1 MVDQDRRCRLGSKPC
16 GVEQLLRVFP
26 PRYHP
31 ELPKSWRIVSQL
43 QNWYLHPQ
51 KQPHCDP
58 DQVVEIVRLFFKL
71 SRRILEMSPPQSL
84 SGAMFFMNRIIIIRL
99 FRVICYD
106 RHQQR
111 SEDNMI
117 QQTMIMWSWQQY
129 CTSETMMSL
138 LNEYVN
144 VWSGYPMNKF
154 PNTAEVVQPVVVRVF
169 HLCLIDTYKQEVFW
183 TKPSRI

>member
-31 ELPKSWRIVSQL
+31 KLPKSWRNVSQL
-43 QNWYLHPQ
+43 QNWYLHPRQ
-51 KQPHCDP
+51 QQPHCDA

-71 SRRILEMSPPQSL
+71 SRRILEMSPPLKALAGQCCYEPDNNL
-84 SGAMFFMNRIIIIRL
+84 RL
-99 FRVICYD
+99 FRVTCCD

-154 PNTAEVVQPVVVRVF
+154 SNTAEVVQPVVVRVF
-169 HLCLIDTYKQEVFW
+169 HLRLIDTY
-183 TKPSRI
+183 